1 MFSLKDLPAIKEWL
15 ERATQEFGGQ
25 AKEWTK
31 QQIPKLLNLYPPYL
45 GAGIRVTGYDNSHTW
60 FDVEMEL
67 TPWNRNY
74 VGVHFGGSLY
84 SMCDPF
90 FMMILMH
97 NLGND
102 FVVWDRAAEIQFK
115 RPGQTKVFA
124 RFEITPAEIE
134 SLANEAKEKKT
145 IKPVFRVDVVDE
157 QNKTVARVFKTVYVK
172 YVGDGPRHSR
182 QARPDFLK

>member
-1 MFSLKDLPAIKEWL
+1 MFSLKDLPAIKEWF

-97 NLGND
+97 NLG
-102 FVVWDRAAEIQFK
+102 K
-115 RPGQTKVFA
+115 
-124 RFEITPAEIE
+124 
-134 SLANEAKEKKT
+134 
-145 IKPVFRVDVVDE
+145 
-157 QNKTVARVFKTVYVK
+157 
-172 YVGDGPRHSR
+172 
-182 QARPDFLK
+182 

>member
-1 MFSLKDLPAIKEWL
+1 MFSLKDLPAIKEWF

-115 RPGQTKVFA
+115 RPGQTKVFRFFWFLYRQFAPVCA
-124 RFEITPAEIE
+124 RIWYDFIPANGDFYE
-134 SLANEAKEKKT
+134 SFSRIFVPCPEGAFHDNSCSHHC
-145 IKPVFRVDVVDE
+145 VFF
-157 QNKTVARVFKTVYVK
+157 VFAQ
-172 YVGDGPRHSR
+172 S
-182 QARPDFLK
+182 

>member
-1 MFSLKDLPAIKEWL
+1 MFTLNDLPAIRDWL
-15 ERATQEFGGQ
+15 ERATTEFSGL

-45 GAGIRVTGYDNSHTW
+45 GAGIRITNYDETHTW
-60 FDVEMEL
+60 FDVEMDL

-115 RPGQTKVFA
+115 RPGQTKVRA
-124 RFEITPAEIE
+124 RFEITPEEIKALAE
-134 SLANEAKEKKT
+134 EAKEHGT
-145 IKPVFRVDVVDE
+145 IKPVFKVDVVDE
-157 QNKTVARVFKTVYVK
+157 SSKTVARVYKTVYVK
-172 YVGDGPRHSR
+172 FVGDGPRRSR
-182 QARPDFLK
+182 QARPEFLK

>member
-1 MFSLKDLPAIKEWL
+1 MSSL
-15 ERATQEFGGQ
+15 FGIEPQ
-25 AKEWTK
+25 
-31 QQIPKLLNLYPPYL
+31 
-45 GAGIRVTGYDNSHTW
+45 RSNSNVQ
-60 FDVEMEL
+60 D
-67 TPWNRNY
+67 
-74 VGVHFGGSLY
+74 
-84 SMCDPF
+84 
-90 FMMILMH
+90 
-97 NLGND
+97 
-102 FVVWDRAAEIQFK
+102 K
-115 RPGQTKVFA
+115 RKFFA